1 MSHIAQYT
9 TKIVL
14 PWLLSEGLREHDPA
28 WRMLREAVELTATE
42 LGGKVVPYIIDY
54 YNAATDCD
62 FGIVTPEFR
71 RGVGIQVQPG
81 TGEVRFL
88 YDDYGGYKLQALKIC
103 ERIQQNYASLAVTR
117 ALQALNY
124 EVEVSEE
131 RDENGA
137 RRVTVKGV
145 S

>member
-1 MSHIAQYT
+1 MSHIAKYQ

-14 PWLLSEGLREHDPA
+14 PWLASEALRERDPA
-28 WRMLREAVELTATE
+28 WQTLRRAVELAAEE
-42 LGGKVVPYIIDY
+42 LGGHVVPYIVDY
-54 YNAATDCD
+54 YNTATDCD

-71 RGVGIQVQPG
+71 RGVGVQVQPG

-103 ERIQQNYASLAVTR
+103 ERIQQNYAALAVAR
-117 ALQALNY
+117 ALRELNY

-131 RDENGA
+131 RDEDGG
-137 RRVTVKGV
+137 RRVVLRGV

>member
-1 MSHIAQYT
+1 MSHIAKYQ

-14 PWLLSEGLREHDPA
+14 PWHSSAAVRERDPA
-28 WRMLREAVELTATE
+28 WQTLREAVELAAEE
-42 LGGKVVPYIIDY
+42 LGGRVVPYIVDY
-54 YNAATDCD
+54 YNTATDCD

-88 YDDYGGYKLQALKIC
+88 YDDYGGYRLQALKIC
-103 ERIQQNYASLAVTR
+103 ERIQQNYAALALSR
-117 ALQALNY
+117 ALKELNY
-124 EVEVSEE
+124 EVELSEE
-131 RDENGA
+131 RDETGA
-137 RRVTVKGV
+137 RRLVLRGV